1 MIKENKG
8 DSMEELN
15 NGIGVSDNQE
25 IDSTADYIDTINKL
39 KANTVDKAQFMK
51 LKEENRKLLDSI
63 VNGQGLEQPKKETK
77 NIEELRRELYGKR
90 DTSMSALQYVSDT
103 LELRKLLME
112 KGEQDPFVILP
123 GAKARPEP
131 SDFDRAENTARSFQE
146 CVDIADGNPTVF
158 NNELSRRLN

>member
-1 MIKENKG
+1 
-8 DSMEELN
+8 MEELN

-90 DTSMSALQYVSDT
+90 DTNMSALQYVSDT

-123 GAKARPEP
+123 GAKSRPEP
-131 SDFDRAENTARSFQE
+131 SDFDRAENTARILQE

>member
-1 MIKENKG
+1 ME
-8 DSMEELN
+8 EELN
-15 NGIGVSDNQE
+15 NGIGAETNQE
-25 IDSTADYIDTINKL
+25 LGTEVDYVAAIKKL
-39 KANTVDKAQFMK
+39 KETSVDKAQYMK
-51 LKEENRKLLDSI
+51 LKEENRKLLDSL

-90 DTSMSALQYVSDT
+90 DTSMSALQYVTDT

-112 KGEQDPFVILP
+112 QGEQDPFVILP

-131 SDFDRAENTARSFQE
+131 SDFDRAENTARIFKE

>member
-1 MIKENKG
+1 
-8 DSMEELN
+8 MEELN

-25 IDSTADYIDTINKL
+25 DSTADYIDTINKL

-51 LKEENRKLLDSI
+51 LKEENRKLLDSL

-123 GAKARPEP
+123 GEKARPEP
-131 SDFDRAENTARSFQE
+131 SDFDRAENTARIFQE

-158 NNELSRRLN
+158 VNEINRRLN